1 MYNFSKQKIML
12 EVTLELLKENNLSN
26 ISSLGGGTALAA
38 YYWNHR
44 YSTDI
49 DIFIYGNENKT
60 QLLKP
65 SDWSE
70 NIKSKMD
77 SIGFN
82 GNFRHN
88 NIYTEIVIDK
98 DSKIQFF
105 DVVKKSKEPFCKAN
119 LWDKDIQIDT
129 IEEIIAKKIYYRGD
143 IGNSRDLFDIAIS
156 IHEDPVI
163 FSKMILKKEKIIA
176 LYSTLLNILNSNELK
191 ELYLHEIKL
200 MNPNKKYD
208 FLAKNTI
215 VYLKN
220 LLENICAS
228 YDINYELSDNE
239 YILIENEIYS
249 NLRHYVANSPT

>member
-1 MYNFSKQKIML
+1 MYDFSKQKAML
-12 EVTLELLKENNLSN
+12 EVTLELLKENNLLD
-26 ISSLGGGTALAA
+26 ISSLGGGTALAG

-60 QLLKP
+60 HLLKP
-65 SDWSE
+65 SNWSE
-70 NIKSKMD
+70 NIKSKMN
-77 SIGFN
+77 SMGFT

-88 NIYTEIVIDK
+88 DIYTEIVIDK

-105 DVVKKSKEPFCKAN
+105 DVVKKSKEPFCKVN
-119 LWDKDIQIDT
+119 IWNKDIQIDT

-143 IGNSRDLFDIAIS
+143 IGNSRDLFDIAIA

-176 LYSTLLNILNSNELK
+176 LHNTLVNISNSEELK
-191 ELYLHEIKL
+191 ELYLHEIKQ
-200 MNPNKKYD
+200 MNPNIKYD
-208 FLAKNTI
+208 FLAKNT
-215 VYLKN
+215 VTYLKN

-228 YDINYELSDNE
+228 YNINYELLDDE

-249 NLRHYVANSPT
+249 NI

>member
-1 MYNFSKQKIML
+1 MYDFSKQKAML
-12 EVTLELLKENNLSN
+12 EVTLELLKENSLLE
-26 ISSLGGGTALAA
+26 ISSLGGGTALAG

-60 QLLKP
+60 HLLKP
-65 SDWSE
+65 SNWSE
-70 NIKSKMD
+70 NIKSKMNY
-77 SIGFN
+77 IGFT

-88 NIYTEIVIDK
+88 DIYTEIVIDK

-119 LWDKDIQIDT
+119 IWDKNIQIDT

-176 LYSTLLNILNSNELK
+176 LYSTLLNILNSHELK
-191 ELYLHEIKL
+191 ELYLHEIKQ
-200 MNPNKKYD
+200 MNPNDKPFIHKKLMIFYVR
-208 FLAKNTI
+208 K
-215 VYLKN
+215 
-220 LLENICAS
+220 
-228 YDINYELSDNE
+228 LSKTNQ
-239 YILIENEIYS
+239 S
-249 NLRHYVANSPT
+249 

>member
-1 MYNFSKQKIML
+1 MYDFSKQKAML
-12 EVTLELLKENNLSN
+12 EVTLELLKENSLLK
-26 ISSLGGGTALAA
+26 ISSLGGGTALAG

-60 QLLKP
+60 HLLKP
-65 SDWSE
+65 SNWSE
-70 NIKSKMD
+70 NIKSKMNY
-77 SIGFN
+77 IGFT

-88 NIYTEIVIDK
+88 DIYTEIVIDK

-119 LWDKDIQIDT
+119 IWDKNIQIDT

-143 IGNSRDLFDIAIS
+143 IGNSRDLFDIAIAV
-156 IHEDPVI
+156 HEDPII
-163 FSKMILKKEKIIA
+163 FSKMILKKEKIIG
-176 LYSTLLNILNSNELK
+176 LYKTLLNISNSEELK
-191 ELYLHEIKL
+191 ELYLHEIKQ
-200 MNPNKKYD
+200 MNPNDKYD

-215 VYLKN
+215 IYLKD
-220 LLENICAS
+220 LLENVCAS
-228 YDINYELSDNE
+228 YDINYELSNNE

-249 NLRHYVANSPT
+249 NL

>member
-1 MYNFSKQKIML
+1 MYDFSKQKAML
-12 EVTLELLKENNLSN
+12 EVTLELLKENSLLE
-26 ISSLGGGTALAA
+26 ISSLGGGTALAG

-60 QLLKP
+60 HLLKP
-65 SDWSE
+65 LNWSE
-70 NIKSKMD
+70 NIKSKMNY
-77 SIGFN
+77 IGFT

-88 NIYTEIVIDK
+88 DIYTEIVIDK

-119 LWDKDIQIDT
+119 IWDKDIQIDT

-143 IGNSRDLFDIAIS
+143 IGNSRDLFDIAIAV
-156 IHEDPVI
+156 HENPII
-163 FSKMILKKEKIIA
+163 FSKMILKKEKIIG
-176 LYSTLLNILNSNELK
+176 LYKTLLNISNSEELK
-191 ELYLHEIKL
+191 ELYLHEIKQ
-200 MNPNKKYD
+200 MNPNDKYD

-215 VYLKN
+215 IYLKN
-220 LLENICAS
+220 LLENVCAS
-228 YDINYELSDNE
+228 YDINYELSNNE

-249 NLRHYVANSPT
+249 NL

>member
-1 MYNFSKQKIML
+1 MYDFSKQKAML
-12 EVTLELLKENNLSN
+12 EVTLELLKENSLLE
-26 ISSLGGGTALAA
+26 ISSLGGGTALAG

-60 QLLKP
+60 HLLKP
-65 SDWSE
+65 LNWSE
-70 NIKSKMD
+70 NIKSKMNY
-77 SIGFN
+77 IGFT

-88 NIYTEIVIDK
+88 DIYAEIIIDR

-119 LWDKDIQIDT
+119 IWDKDIQIDT

-143 IGNSRDLFDIAIS
+143 IGNSRDLFDIAIAV
-156 IHEDPVI
+156 HENPII

-176 LYSTLLNILNSNELK
+176 LYKTLLNISNSEELK
-191 ELYLHEIKL
+191 ELYLHEIKQ
-200 MNPNKKYD
+200 MNPNDKYD

-215 VYLKN
+215 IYLKN
-220 LLENICAS
+220 LLENVCAS
-228 YDINYELSDNE
+228 YDINYELSNNE

-249 NLRHYVANSPT
+249 NL

>member
-1 MYNFSKQKIML
+1 MYDFSKQKAML
-12 EVTLELLKENNLSN
+12 EVTLELLKENSLLE
-26 ISSLGGGTALAA
+26 ISSLGGGTALAG

-60 QLLKP
+60 HLLKP
-65 SDWSE
+65 SNWSE
-70 NIKSKMD
+70 NIKSKMNY
-77 SIGFN
+77 IGFT

-88 NIYTEIVIDK
+88 DIYTEIVIDK

-119 LWDKDIQIDT
+119 IWDKNIQIDT

-143 IGNSRDLFDIAIS
+143 IGNSRDLFDIAIAV
-156 IHEDPVI
+156 HEDPII

-176 LYSTLLNILNSNELK
+176 LYKTLLNISNSEELK
-191 ELYLHEIKL
+191 ELYLHEIKQ
-200 MNPNKKYD
+200 MNPNDKYD

-215 VYLKN
+215 IYLKD
-220 LLENICAS
+220 LLENVCAS
-228 YDINYELSDNE
+228 YDINYALSNNE

-249 NLRHYVANSPT
+249 NL

>member
-1 MYNFSKQKIML
+1 MYDFSKQKAML
-12 EVTLELLKENNLSN
+12 EVTLELLKENSLLE
-26 ISSLGGGTALAA
+26 ISSLGGGTALAG

-49 DIFIYGNENKT
+49 DIFIYGNKNKT

-65 SDWSE
+65 LNWSE

-176 LYSTLLNILNSNELK
+176 LYSTLLNILNSHELK

-200 MNPNKKYD
+200 INPNEKYD

-215 VYLKN
+215 VYSTFAHK
-220 LLENICAS
+220 
-228 YDINYELSDNE
+228 
-239 YILIENEIYS
+239 
-249 NLRHYVANSPT
+249 T

>member
-1 MYNFSKQKIML
+1 MYDFSKQKIML
-12 EVTLELLKENNLSN
+12 EVTLELLKENSLLE
-26 ISSLGGGTALAA
+26 ISSLGGGTALAG

-176 LYSTLLNILNSNELK
+176 LYSTLLNILNSHELK

-200 MNPNKKYD
+200 INPNKKYD

-249 NLRHYVANSPT
+249 NL

>member
-1 MYNFSKQKIML
+1 MYDFSKQKAML
-12 EVTLELLKENNLSN
+12 EVTLELLKENNLLE
-26 ISSLGGGTALAA
+26 ISSLGGGTALAG

-65 SDWSE
+65 SNWSE

-77 SIGFN
+77 SIGFT

-88 NIYTEIVIDK
+88 DIYTEIVIDK

-105 DVVKKSKEPFCKAN
+105 DVVKKSKEPFCKVN
-119 LWDKDIQIDT
+119 IWNKDIQIDT

-143 IGNSRDLFDIAIS
+143 IGNSRDLFDIAIA

-176 LYSTLLNILNSNELK
+176 LHNTLVNISNSEELK
-191 ELYLHEIKL
+191 ELYLHEIKQ
-200 MNPNKKYD
+200 MNPNIKYD
-208 FLAKNTI
+208 FLAKNT
-215 VYLKN
+215 VTYLKN
-220 LLENICAS
+220 LLENICSS
-228 YDINYELSDNE
+228 YNINYELLDDE

-249 NLRHYVANSPT
+249 NI

>member
-1 MYNFSKQKIML
+1 MYDFSKQKAML
-12 EVTLELLKENNLSN
+12 EVTLELLKENNLLE
-26 ISSLGGGTALAA
+26 ISSLGGGTALAG

-60 QLLKP
+60 HLLKP
-65 SDWSE
+65 LNWSE

-77 SIGFN
+77 SIGFT

-88 NIYTEIVIDK
+88 DIYTEIVIDK

-119 LWDKDIQIDT
+119 IWDKNIQIDT

-143 IGNSRDLFDIAIS
+143 IGNSRDLFDIAIA
-156 IHEDPVI
+156 IHEDPII

-176 LYSTLLNILNSNELK
+176 LHKTLVNISNSEELK
-191 ELYLHEIKL
+191 ELYLYEIKQ
-200 MNPNKKYD
+200 MNPNIKYD

-228 YDINYELSDNE
+228 YDINYELSNNE
-239 YILIENEIYS
+239 FTLIENEIYS
-249 NLRHYVANSPT
+249 NL

>member
-1 MYNFSKQKIML
+1 MYDFSKQKAML
-12 EVTLELLKENNLSN
+12 DVTLELLKENNLLE
-26 ISSLGGGTALAA
+26 ISSLGGGTALAG

-60 QLLKP
+60 HLLKP
-65 SDWSE
+65 SNWSE
-70 NIKSKMD
+70 NIKSKMG
-77 SIGFN
+77 SIGFT

-88 NIYTEIVIDK
+88 DIYTEIVIDK

-105 DVVKKSKEPFCKAN
+105 DVVKKSKEPFYKVN
-119 LWDKDIQIDT
+119 IWNKDIQIDT

-143 IGNSRDLFDIAIS
+143 IGNSRDLFDIAIA

-176 LYSTLLNILNSNELK
+176 LYNTLVNISNSEELK
-191 ELYLHEIKL
+191 ELYLHEIKQ
-200 MNPNKKYD
+200 MNPNDKYD

-215 VYLKN
+215 TYLKI

-228 YDINYELSDNE
+228 YDINYELSENE

-249 NLRHYVANSPT
+249 NI

>member
-1 MYNFSKQKIML
+1 MYDFSKQKAML
-12 EVTLELLKENNLSN
+12 EVTLELLKENSLLE
-26 ISSLGGGTALAA
+26 ISSLGGGTALAG

-60 QLLKP
+60 HLLKP
-65 SDWSE
+65 LNWSE
-70 NIKSKMD
+70 NIKSKMNY
-77 SIGFN
+77 IGFT

-88 NIYTEIVIDK
+88 DIYAEIIIDR

-119 LWDKDIQIDT
+119 IWDKDIQIDT

-143 IGNSRDLFDIAIS
+143 IGNSRDLFDIAIAV
-156 IHEDPVI
+156 HENPII
-163 FSKMILKKEKIIA
+163 FSKMILKKEKIIG
-176 LYSTLLNILNSNELK
+176 LYKTLLNISNSEELK
-191 ELYLHEIKL
+191 ELYLHEIKQ
-200 MNPNKKYD
+200 MNPNDKYD

-215 VYLKN
+215 IYLKN
-220 LLENICAS
+220 LLENVCAS
-228 YDINYELSDNE
+228 YDINYELSNNE

-249 NLRHYVANSPT
+249 NL

>member
-1 MYNFSKQKIML
+1 MYDFSKQKAML
-12 EVTLELLKENNLSN
+12 DVTLELLKENNLLE
-26 ISSLGGGTALAA
+26 ISSLGGGTALAG

-60 QLLKP
+60 HLLKP
-65 SDWSE
+65 SNWSE
-70 NIKSKMD
+70 NIKSKMNF
-77 SIGFN
+77 IGFT

-88 NIYTEIVIDK
+88 DIYTEIVIDK

-105 DVVKKSKEPFCKAN
+105 DVVKKSKEPFCKVN
-119 LWDKDIQIDT
+119 IWNKDIQIDT

-143 IGNSRDLFDIAIS
+143 IGNSRDLFDIAIA
-156 IHEDPVI
+156 IHEDPII

-176 LYSTLLNILNSNELK
+176 LHKTLVNISNSEELK
-191 ELYLHEIKL
+191 ELYLYEIKQ
-200 MNPNKKYD
+200 MNPNIKYG

-249 NLRHYVANSPT
+249 NL

>member
-1 MYNFSKQKIML
+1 MYDFSKQKIML
-12 EVTLELLKENNLSN
+12 EVTLELLKENSLLE
-26 ISSLGGGTALAA
+26 ISSLGGGTALAG

-176 LYSTLLNILNSNELK
+176 LYSTLLNILNSHELK
-191 ELYLHEIKL
+191 E
-200 MNPNKKYD
+200 
-208 FLAKNTI
+208 
-215 VYLKN
+215 
-220 LLENICAS
+220 
-228 YDINYELSDNE
+228 
-239 YILIENEIYS
+239 
-249 NLRHYVANSPT
+249 

>member
-1 MYNFSKQKIML
+1 MYDFSKQKAML
-12 EVTLELLKENNLSN
+12 EVTLELLKENNLLE
-26 ISSLGGGTALAA
+26 ISSLGGGTALAG

-65 SDWSE
+65 SNWNE
-70 NIKSKMD
+70 NIKSKMN
-77 SIGFN
+77 SIGFT

-88 NIYTEIVIDK
+88 DIYTEIVIDK

-105 DVVKKSKEPFCKAN
+105 DVVKKSYEPFCKVN
-119 LWDKDIQIDT
+119 IWNKDIQIDT

-143 IGNSRDLFDIAIS
+143 IGNSRDLFDIAIA

-176 LYSTLLNILNSNELK
+176 LYKTLLNISNSEELK
-191 ELYLHEIKL
+191 KLYLHEIKQ
-200 MNPNKKYD
+200 MNPNIKYD

-239 YILIENEIYS
+239 YILIENEIYT
-249 NLRHYVANSPT
+249 NL